1 MASIN
6 RLGRAVSSGKT
17 ASDKSRASRA
27 SVSSAVRSNR
37 LEKSDNAVPVVIK
50 NSSRSIWPD
59 NRLWH
64 RLRQFRRH
72 SLGRLKRVEK
82 SGKYQWDIDLEPETI
97 EFAHCPE
104 FVAGRFGRVVAALS
118 VGAVLSRRPSGLGAD
133 GLALGD
139 GCPGVAAM
147 DRF

>member
-1 MASIN
+1 MAPIS
-6 RLGRAVSSGKT
+6 RFGRAISSGKSVSDRSL
-17 ASDKSRASRA
+17 ASSA
-27 SVSSAVRSNR
+27 SVSSAVWSSRCV
-37 LEKSDNAVPVVIK
+37 KSDSVVPVVIK

-72 SLGRLKRVEK
+72 SLGRLKRGEK
-82 SGKYQWDIDLEPETI
+82 SGKYQWDSDLEPETI

-104 FVAGRFGRVVAALS
+104 FVAGRFGLVVAALS